1 MRMTLRQ
8 LQIFCAV
15 AQSSST
21 TAAAQIVSLSQSATS
36 AALND
41 LESSLDT
48 LLFDRVGKRLLL
60 NDSGRALL
68 PVARALLDD
77 ANAIEDSFRGQGS
90 AIPISLNLAA
100 SNTVGNYLLPSLLAS
115 FCKAWPGARLSLQ
128 IANTM
133 EVATAVADLTVDLG
147 LIEGPCH
154 VPGLL
159 VIPWR
164 EDELVVVAAPSHP
177 LAQDA
182 LKSRLSVRQLRKA
195 PWILREAG
203 SGTREI
209 AEQALLQH
217 LQKLQVDISLGS
229 SESIKNAIAAGMG
242 LSYLPLCAVQ
252 DMLTSEQLV
261 VLPTTLPRLTRKLAL
276 VHHGQRSFSKALQAF
291 IDHCLVAPFN
301 AVSRP

>member
-1 MRMTLRQ
+1 MTLRQ

-21 TAAAQIVSLSQSATS
+21 TAAAQSVSLSQSATS

-41 LESSLDT
+41 LESALET
-48 LLFDRVGKRLLL
+48 RLFDRVGKRLLL

-77 ANAIEDSFRGQGS
+77 AHAIEDAFRGQGN
-90 AIPISLNLAA
+90 AIPISLDLAA
-100 SNTVGNYLLPSLLAS
+100 SNTVGNYLLPTLLAS
-115 FCKAWPGARLSLQ
+115 FSKAWPGARLSLQ

-133 EVATAVADLTVDLG
+133 EVATAVAELKVDLG

-164 EDELVVVAAPSHP
+164 EDELVVVAAPDHP
-177 LAQDA
+177 LTHEA
-182 LKSRLSVRQLRKA
+182 LQSRLTVRQLRQA

-203 SGTREI
+203 SGTREA
-209 AEQALLQH
+209 AEQALVQH
-217 LQKLQVDISLGS
+217 LQQLRVDITLGS
-229 SESIKNAIAAGMG
+229 PESIKNAIAAGMG

-252 DMLTSEQLV
+252 DMLTSGQLV

-276 VHHGQRSFSKALQAF
+276 VHHGQRSFSRTLQAF
-291 IDHCLVAPFN
+291 IDHCLTAPL
-301 AVSRP
+301 STIDPT

>member
-15 AQSSST
+15 AESNST
-21 TAAAQIVSLSQSATS
+21 TAAAQSVALSQSATS

-41 LESSLDT
+41 LENALET
-48 LLFDRVGKRLLL
+48 RLFDRVGKRLLL

-68 PVARALLDD
+68 PAARALLDD
-77 ANAIEDSFRGQGS
+77 AHAIEDGFRSQGS

-100 SNTVGNYLLPSLLAS
+100 SNTVGNYLLPALLAS
-115 FCKAWPGARLSLQ
+115 FSKEWPGARLSLQ

-133 EVATAVADLTVDLG
+133 EVATAVAELKVDLG

-164 EDELVVVAAPSHP
+164 EDELVVTAAPDHP
-177 LAQDA
+177 LAREAAQ
-182 LKSRLSVRQLRKA
+182 SRLTVRQLRQA
-195 PWILREAG
+195 PWILRESG
-203 SGTREI
+203 SGTREA
-209 AEQALLQH
+209 AEQALVQH
-217 LQKLQVDISLGS
+217 LQQLKADITLGS
-229 SESIKNAIAAGMG
+229 PESIKNAVAAGMG

-252 DMLTSEQLV
+252 DMLASGQLV
-261 VLPTTLPRLTRKLAL
+261 VLPSTLPRLTRKLAL
-276 VHHGQRSFSKALQAF
+276 VHHGQRPFSRALQAF
-291 IDHCLVAPFN
+291 IDHCLAAPLPVASLP
-301 AVSRP
+301 